1 MSAAKPRTAIRSDD
15 STSGATDAPLLDVE
29 GIGISFGGLKA
40 VENFSVKLPRGAL
53 YGLIGPNGAGKTTV
67 FNLLTGVYRSSGGRM
82 TLGSRSLAGLKPHQ
96 IAAAGIARTFQN
108 IRLFPGLNVLDN
120 VRLAGQL
127 RNRNGLAGTLLR
139 TAAYREQER
148 RLHQKA
154 FELLALFDLQHRA
167 LEAADCLSYGHQRHL
182 EIVRALA
189 AEPKVLLLDEPA
201 AGLNSQEKREL
212 AQAIRRIRSEFG
224 VSILLID
231 HDMGLV
237 MDICEQI
244 IVLDHGVTIAQGPP
258 AAVQSDPTVI
268 AAYLGCEVEPT

>member
-1 MSAAKPRTAIRSDD
+1 MASRSQIAAVTATSARTPVDE
-15 STSGATDAPLLDVE
+15 PLLDVE
-29 GIGISFGGLKA
+29 DIGISFGGLKA
-40 VENFSVKLPRGAL
+40 VEKFSVKLPPGGL

-67 FNLLTGVYRSSGGRM
+67 FNLLTGVYRTPGGRM
-82 TLGSRSLAGLKPHQ
+82 QLGARNLAGLKPHQ

-139 TAAYREQER
+139 TARYRAQER
-148 RLHQKA
+148 RLHHKA
-154 FELLALFDLQHRA
+154 FELLGLFDLQHRA
-167 LEAADCLSYGHQRHL
+167 MEPADSLSYGHQRHL

-189 AEPKVLLLDEPA
+189 ADPKVLLLDEPA

-237 MDICEQI
+237 MEICEQI

-258 AAVQSDPTVI
+258 AEVQKDPTVI
-268 AAYLGCEVEPT
+268 AAYLGCEAEPV

>member
-1 MSAAKPRTAIRSDD
+1 MILEIDQ
-15 STSGATDAPLLDVE
+15 
-29 GIGISFGGLKA
+29 ISKNFGGIQALTD
-40 VENFSVKLPRGAL
+40 VSFSIEKGEVL
-53 YGLIGPNGAGKTTV
+53 GLIGPNGAGKTTM
-67 FNLLTGVYRSSGGRM
+67 FNMITAMYPPSSGKISFHGDQL
-82 TLGSRSLAGLKPHQ
+82 TNLKPHQ
-96 IAAAGIARTFQN
+96 ITEKGICRTFQN

-127 RNRNGLAGTLLR
+127 RGRNGLAATLLR
-139 TAAYREQER
+139 TSSYQHQER
-148 RLHQKA
+148 ELHHKA
-154 FELLALFDLQHRA
+154 FELLGLFDLQHRA
-167 LEAADCLSYGHQRHL
+167 YEPADSLSYGHQRHL

-212 AQAIRRIRSEFG
+212 AAAIRRIRDEFD

-244 IVLDHGVTIAQGPP
+244 IVLDHGVTIASGPP
-258 AAVQSDPTVI
+258 AAMQSDPKVI
-268 AAYLGCEVEPT
+268 AAYLGCEAESV